1 MIPPN
6 KPSLQTQ
13 NPSRMIP
20 FKTSALRRSIPA
32 VFLALFLLTPFA
44 WAQTTLTGKVT
55 DAGSGQPLPG
65 VTLLV
70 VGKQIGAVSG
80 TDGNYR
86 LSIAAGSYQIRASFV
101 GYKTQVVTT
110 TIRPGR
116 NVLDV
121 ALQEDLIGSD
131 EVVVLGTRREDRVVT
146 DSPVPIDVITP
157 RELQSTGA
165 TETMQVLQA
174 MVPSYNAPQSSIT
187 DGTDHIKVATLRG
200 LAPDQMLVLING
212 KRQHTS
218 ALVNVN
224 GSVGRGSTGIDMNA
238 IPSGIIER
246 VEVLRDGAAAQYG
259 SDAIAG
265 VINLVLKQKKGL
277 DVRVNAGQYVSN
289 ELRGYTES
297 EGNRLA
303 LDGSLAKDASGNVL
317 DAAGTYNWDGA
328 NEAGT
333 KRLGGSPQETISRLD
348 GQSIDLNLGY
358 GLGLG
363 ENGSLYLA
371 ANFVDK
377 AHASRAGLDPRRN
390 YFGIN
395 ADGTLN
401 TSQTAG
407 TDDPREATFDRNNF
421 WYGNGEQT
429 GLSLFFNGNIPLGDS
444 GANLYAFGGY
454 SNREGLTGCFFR
466 PASDNRTIRSLYPHG
481 FLPKI
486 NGLVTDYTLTGGFKG
501 TLGDW
506 SYDLSEKYG
515 SNTLRFNMKDVANV
529 TYGATSPT
537 KIDSGALSFGQATT
551 NLDLFRQL
559 DVGMAS
565 PLSVALGGEFRWE
578 NYKIL
583 QGEEVSYKDGGQ
595 KVLDGPNKGAAAAV
609 GCQCFPG
616 FAPNSLSDAKRTSF
630 GAYADLENN
639 ITNNIL
645 LSLAGR
651 FENYSDFGSNF
662 SGKFATKIDLTE
674 SLGLRGAIST
684 GFRAPSLQQ
693 QYFTTISTNFINGVP
708 FEVGTFTV
716 DSPVAKALG
725 ATALKPETSF
735 NLSAGITFNAG
746 NFAATIDAYQIE
758 IKDRITF
765 TENFT
770 GTTVQNFLAT
780 KGINANGGRFFTNAI
795 DTRTQGLDLTA
806 RYATQVGPGKLRA
819 SVALNLNKTEIT
831 NAAADKKNSFL
842 RYIPA
847 TPGLEA
853 LGFTALIGRQRLN
866 DFEGAQPTDKETL
879 TLQYDINNIG
889 ITLRAIRY
897 GEVTSLAADAP
908 DSTTGFNPRD
918 QVFSAKTL
926 FDAEVNYKFRRGA
939 QLSIGSNNILDVYP
953 DKVWKVD
960 SNNGILPYSAF
971 SPFGFMGRYVY
982 TRLSYSL

>member
-1 MIPPN
+1 MT
-6 KPSLQTQ
+6 SLHLSAF
-13 NPSRMIP
+13 SRRAIL
-20 FKTSALRRSIPA
+20 FF
-32 VFLALFLLTPFA
+32 VFLLLLSSTA

-55 DAGSGQPLPG
+55 DAASGQPLPG

-70 VGKQIGAVSG
+70 VGKQLGAVTG
-80 TDGNYR
+80 ADGNYR
-86 LSIAAGSYQIRASFV
+86 LSIATGSYQIRASFV
-101 GYKTQVVTT
+101 GYKTQVISTT
-110 TIRPGR
+110 VKAGK

-131 EVVVLGTRREDRVVT
+131 EVVVLGTRRDDRVVT

-200 LAPDQMLVLING
+200 LAPDQMLVLVNG

-224 GSVGRGSTGIDMNA
+224 GSVGRGSTGIDMNS
-238 IPSGIIER
+238 IPASIIER

-277 DVRVNAGQYVSN
+277 DVRVNAGQYLSN
-289 ELRGYTES
+289 EVRGYTET
-297 EGNRLA
+297 EGNRL
-303 LDGSLAKDASGNVL
+303 DKNGNLAKDANGNVL

-333 KRLGGSPQETISRLD
+333 KRIGGSSQETVARSD
-348 GQSIDLNLGY
+348 GQAIDLNLGY

-363 ENGSLYLA
+363 ENGSLYIA

-429 GLSLFFNGNIPLGDS
+429 GLSLFFNGNMPLGSS

-466 PASDNRTIRSLYPHG
+466 PASDNRTIRDLYPNG

-501 TLGDW
+501 TLGNW
-506 SYDLSEKYG
+506 SYDLSEKFG

-529 TYGATSPT
+529 TYGASSPT
-537 KIDSGALSFGQATT
+537 QIDSGALSFAQATT
-551 NLDLFRQL
+551 NLDLYRQ
-559 DVGMAS
+559 VNIGTAS

-578 NYKIL
+578 NYQIL
-583 QGEEVSYKDGGQ
+583 QGQEVSYKDGGQ

-616 FAPNSLSDAKRTSF
+616 FAPNSLSDAKRNSF

-639 ITNNIL
+639 VTDKIL

-662 SGKFATKIDLTE
+662 SGKFATKIDITE
-674 SLGLRGAIST
+674 NLGLRGAVST

-716 DSPVAKALG
+716 NSPVAKALG
-725 ATALKPETSF
+725 ATELKPETSF
-735 NLSAGITFNAG
+735 NLSAGITYNAG
-746 NFAATIDAYQIE
+746 NFAITVDAYQID

-770 GTTVQNFLAT
+770 GTAVQNFLAT

-795 DTRTQGLDLTA
+795 DTRTQGLDVTA
-806 RYATQVGPGKLRA
+806 RYATQVGSGKLRVSA
-819 SVALNLNKTEIT
+819 ALNFNQTEIT
-831 NAAADKKNSFL
+831 NAGTDPNNPFL

-847 TPGLEA
+847 TTGLKA

-866 DFEGAQPTDKETL
+866 DFEDAQPSNKQTL
-879 TLQYDINNIG
+879 TLQYDVNNLG
-889 ITLRAIRY
+889 FTLRAIRY
-897 GEVTSLAADAP
+897 GEVTSLASDAP
-908 DSTTGFNPRD
+908 DKTTGFNPRD

-960 SNNGILPYSAF
+960 SNSGILPYSAF

-982 TRLSYSL
+982 SRLSYSL